1 MGSNEEVDGIIT
13 KNVMSMMLMF
23 VPLTIQIY
31 ESALLWT
38 LFSGHKSDKKVGDM
52 VNVMYKVFMMT
63 KNVIRLMLIFVS
75 PIIQI

>member
-1 MGSNEEVDGIIT
+1 MGSDEEVDGIIT

-38 LFSGHKSDKKVGDM
+38 FFSGRKSDKKVGDM
-52 VNVMYKVFMMT
+52 VNVMFKVFVMK
-63 KNVIRLMLIFVS
+63 KNVIRMMLMFGL
-75 PIIQI
+75 PTIQI

>member
-1 MGSNEEVDGIIT
+1 MGSDEEVDGIIT

-38 LFSGHKSDKKVGDM
+38 LFSGRKRDKKVEDM
-52 VNVMYKVFMMT
+52 VTDMYT
-63 KNVIRLMLIFVS
+63 SL
-75 PIIQI
+75 

>member
-1 MGSNEEVDGIIT
+1 
-13 KNVMSMMLMF
+13 MSMMLMF

-38 LFSGHKSDKKVGDM
+38 LFSGRMSDKKVGDM
-52 VNVMYKVFMMT
+52 VNVIYKVFMMT
-63 KNVIRLMLIFVS
+63 KNVIRMMLMFVS